1 MKRLLFSFLF
11 VLTAIAG
18 WAQTTFTQG
27 DFTYT
32 VTDDETK
39 TVSVKATST
48 SVTGDLV
55 IPSSVTNEDVT
66 YSVTRIEAEAFK
78 SSSITSVSI
87 PASVLTIGNE
97 AFNFINALVSV
108 RIEDGDTPLTLEN
121 YYYGAFHNGDA
132 GSEQCTK
139 TIYLG
144 RNIVSSVENRS
155 CTEFNTVEEL
165 TIGPKVTALGDNAFN
180 GCTGLQSVD
189 LSNATSL
196 TSIGVSAFYGCSN
209 LASIDLSQSQ
219 LTTISDNTFFGCSK
233 MTSITMPSTVTRIGA
248 AAFRGSAITSVSI
261 PASVL
266 TIGNEAFNFINAL
279 VSVRIEDGD
288 TPLTLENNY
297 YGAFQNG
304 EAGGEQCTKTIYLGR
319 NIVSSVEN
327 RSCTEFN
334 TVEELTIGP
343 KVTALG
349 DNAFN
354 GCTGLQS
361 VDLSNATSLTSIGV
375 SAFYGCSNLASI
387 DLSQLKLTTIGAGA
401 FYGCS
406 KLTTLDLGTT
416 LTAIPENMLF
426 GCSALTGITIPAS
439 VQSVGAH
446 AFYDCDGL
454 TSITIEDS
462 ETALEWNGTDYHPL
476 NEVHANYTLYLG
488 RNLTTADN
496 WCFFP
501 GATSVVIGDQVT
513 SVNPHLFEGA
523 TKLANVTMGSGVT
536 TIGASAFQNT
546 GTDESVTAQS
556 IALGANV
563 ITIGD
568 YAFSGCNKLTTLA
581 LGRKLTAIPENMLFS
596 CSALT
601 GITIP
606 ASVQS
611 VGAHAFYDCDGL
623 TSITI
628 EDSETALEWNG
639 TDYHPL
645 NEVHANYTLYLGRN
659 LTTEGNQCF
668 FPGAT
673 SVMIGDR
680 VTAVNPY
687 LFDGANKLASVTM
700 GSGVTTIGDYA
711 FQNTGTDESVT
722 AQSIALGANVI
733 TIGDYAFSGCNKLT
747 TLALGRKLTAIPE
760 NMLFSCSALTSITI
774 PASVQ
779 SVGAHAFYDCD
790 GLTAI
795 TIEDGETALQW
806 LGTDYHPLNEVNSNY
821 TLYLGRDLTTEG
833 NQCFFPGA
841 TSVEFGP
848 QVTAIPNNLFSGAEL
863 SSVKVPWL
871 TPIAIN
877 ENVFASG
884 AYSSA
889 TLFVP
894 AGTKE
899 AYAAASIWENFTN
912 IDHWSTLVTLTASTH
927 GSIVTAEATASNGTE
942 QYRQPK
948 EDAVVYTLTADEGYE
963 LTALTDNEEAV
974 SPLPALSEQQT
985 RTNAEGEE
993 FVTLNATF
1001 SAISYTLNYELAG
1014 GSVATANPANYTIES
1029 AAITLNN
1036 PTKNGYTFSGW
1047 KLNGE
1052 GDAMMEVTIAAGST
1066 GNKSYTATWTPIEY
1080 QIALTLDGGSA
1091 ENPATYTIES
1101 EAITLNNPTKT
1112 GHTFKGW
1119 KLNGEGDALMEVTIA
1134 HGSTGDKAYT
1144 ATWQINQ
1151 YTISF
1156 NSNGGTEVDAIKQDY
1171 ASEVTA
1177 PDDPTRTGYTF
1188 AGWTPAVPE
1197 TIPAENIEL
1206 TAQWTIN
1213 QYTIT
1218 FNSNGGTEVDAIQQN
1233 YASEV
1238 TAPANPTREGYTFA
1252 GWDAEIPATIPAQN
1266 VTINATWTAI
1276 VYTLSYNLDGG
1287 DVAEANPTNYTIE
1300 SETFTLNNPTRDG
1313 YDFLGWTGTGLDAAT
1328 ESVVIAT
1335 GSTGDRSY
1343 TATWGKKSF
1352 TVSITGGGVTAD
1364 NYSPMYG
1371 DNVVITIEEDE
1382 DRTLNTLTVNGE
1394 DVTAYVVDGQYA
1406 IHNVTGNVVVVATF
1420 NATKEFIT
1428 LAQGVGTF
1436 SCAQDLNFTGSELKA
1451 YIAAGYNKAESQV
1464 LLVRVYDVPAG
1475 TGLYLKGEADVT
1487 YKIPYS
1493 TSQAYYM
1500 NMLKANLTASSIAKT
1515 SGDMSNFLLNKV
1527 DGEYGFFAPSET
1539 ATLGAQKAYLQ
1550 VPTSFMSGSEE
1561 ARGIS
1566 IAFEDDETTN
1576 ISNFE
1581 LFTNSNEHLYNLKGQ
1596 RVEKAGRGVYIKNG
1610 KKILIK

>member
-18 WAQTTFTQG
+18 WAQDPEPTTFTKG
-27 DFTYT
+27 DLTYT

-87 PASVLTIGNE
+87 PASVLTIGNQ
-97 AFNFINALVSV
+97 AFNFINTLLSV

-121 YYYGAFHNGDA
+121 DYYGAFHNGDA
-132 GSEQCTK
+132 GS
-139 TIYLG
+139 
-144 RNIVSSVENRS
+144 
-155 CTEFNTVEEL
+155 
-165 TIGPKVTALGDNAFN
+165 
-180 GCTGLQSVD
+180 
-189 LSNATSL
+189 
-196 TSIGVSAFYGCSN
+196 
-209 LASIDLSQSQ
+209 
-219 LTTISDNTFFGCSK
+219 
-233 MTSITMPSTVTRIGA
+233 
-248 AAFRGSAITSVSI
+248 
-261 PASVL
+261 
-266 TIGNEAFNFINAL
+266 
-279 VSVRIEDGD
+279 
-288 TPLTLENNY
+288 
-297 YGAFQNG
+297 
-304 EAGGEQCTKTIYLGR
+304 EQCTKTIYLGR

-426 GCSALTGITIPAS
+426 SCSALTSITIPAS

-454 TSITIEDS
+454 T
-462 ETALEWNGTDYHPL
+462 A
-476 NEVHANYTLYLG
+476 
-488 RNLTTADN
+488 
-496 WCFFP
+496 
-501 GATSVVIGDQVT
+501 
-513 SVNPHLFEGA
+513 
-523 TKLANVTMGSGVT
+523 
-536 TIGASAFQNT
+536 
-546 GTDESVTAQS
+546 
-556 IALGANV
+556 
-563 ITIGD
+563 
-568 YAFSGCNKLTTLA
+568 
-581 LGRKLTAIPENMLFS
+581 
-596 CSALT
+596 
-601 GITIP
+601 
-606 ASVQS
+606 
-611 VGAHAFYDCDGL
+611 
-623 TSITI
+623 ITI

-680 VTAVNPY
+680 VTTVNPY

-711 FQNTGTDESVT
+711 FRNTGTDESVT
-722 AQSIALGANVI
+722 AQSIALGANVT

-747 TLALGRKLTAIPE
+747 TLDLGRKLTAIPE
-760 NMLFSCSALTSITI
+760 NMLFSCSALTGITI

-790 GLTAI
+790 GLTTI
-795 TIEDGETALQW
+795 TIEDSGTALEW
-806 LGTDYHPLNEVNSNY
+806 NGTDYHPLNEVHANYTLYLGRNLTTEGNQCFFPGATSVMIGDRVTTVNPYLFDGANKLASVTMGSGVTTIGDYAFRNTGTDESVTAQSIALGANVTTIGDYAFSGCNKLTTLDLGRKLTAIPENMLFSCSALTGITIPASVQSVGAHAFYDCDGLTTITIEDSGTALEWNGTDYHPLDQVNSNY

-833 NQCFFPGA
+833 EWCFFPGV

-871 TPIAIN
+871 TPITIN

-889 TLFVP
+889 TLSVP

-899 AYAAASIWENFTN
+899 AYAAASVWENFTN

-948 EDAVVYTLTADEGYE
+948 NDDIVYTLTADEGYE
-963 LTALTDNEEAV
+963 LTALTDNDAAV
-974 SPLPALSEQQT
+974 SPLPTLGEEQT
-985 RTNAEGEE
+985 RANTEGEE
-993 FVTLNATF
+993 FVTLNASFTP
-1001 SAISYTLNYELAG
+1001 ITYNLTYTLNG
-1014 GSVATANPANYTIES
+1014 GTATNPATYTIETETF
-1029 AAITLNN
+1029 TLNN
-1036 PTKNGYTFSGW
+1036 PTKTGYDFAGW

-1052 GDAMMEVTIAAGST
+1052 GDAMMTVTITQGST
-1066 GNKSYTATWTPIEY
+1066 GHLAYTATWTPTVYNIVY
-1080 QIALTLDGGSA
+1080 TMDGGTA
-1091 ENPATYTIES
+1091 TPANPTTYTIET
-1101 EAITLNNPTKT
+1101 ETFTLNNPTKT

-1119 KLNGEGDALMEVTIA
+1119 KLNGEGDAMMEVTIA
-1134 HGSTGDKAYT
+1134 QGSTGHLAYT
-1144 ATWQINQ
+1144 ATWQINK
-1151 YTISF
+1151 YTITF
-1156 NSNGGTEVDAIKQDY
+1156 DSNGGSAVDPITQDY
-1171 ASEVTA
+1171 GTTVTA
-1177 PDDPTRTGYTF
+1177 PDNPTKTGYDF
-1188 AGWTPAVPE
+1188 AGWTPALPA
-1197 TIPAENIEL
+1197 TMPAENI
-1206 TAQWTIN
+1206 T
-1213 QYTIT
+1213 
-1218 FNSNGGTEVDAIQQN
+1218 
-1233 YASEV
+1233 V
-1238 TAPANPTREGYTFA
+1238 TAN
-1252 GWDAEIPATIPAQN
+1252 
-1266 VTINATWTAI
+1266 WT
-1276 VYTLSYNLDGG
+1276 VKTY
-1287 DVAEANPTNYTIE
+1287 
-1300 SETFTLNNPTRDG
+1300 
-1313 YDFLGWTGTGLDAAT
+1313 
-1328 ESVVIAT
+1328 
-1335 GSTGDRSY
+1335 
-1343 TATWGKKSF
+1343 
-1352 TVSITGGGVTAD
+1352 TVSITGTGVTAD
-1364 NYSPMYG
+1364 NMNPKYG
-1371 DNVVITIEEDE
+1371 DDVVITIAEDE
-1382 DRTLNTLTVNGE
+1382 DRTLNTLTVNNV
-1394 DVTAYVVDGQYA
+1394 DVTAQVVNNQYT
-1406 IHNVTGNVVVVATF
+1406 IHNVSSNITVVATF
-1420 NATKEFIT
+1420 NSTKEYII

-1451 YIAAGYNKAESQV
+1451 YIAAGYNKEESQV
-1464 LLVRVYDVPAG
+1464 LLVRVYDIPAG
-1475 TGLYLKGEADVT
+1475 TGLYLKGEAGVT

-1493 TSQAYYM
+1493 TSQAYYV

-1539 ATLGAQKAYLQ
+1539 ATLAAQKAYLQ
-1550 VPTSFMSGSEE
+1550 VPTSFMSGSVE
-1561 ARGIS
+1561 ARAIS
-1566 IAFEDDETTN
+1566 IAFEDDGTTN
-1576 ISNFE
+1576 ISDFE

-1596 RVEKAGRGVYIKNG
+1596 RVEKAGRGLYIKNG
-1610 KKILIK
+1610 KKVVIK